1 VSARK
6 PEDTLRYLDW
16 TVIRRLDGL
25 LQGDYRTLFRGFG
38 LDLADLREYH
48 FGDDVR
54 FIDWNVTAR
63 LQVPYVRE
71 YLEDR
76 EVAAWFLLDISPS
89 QDFGTVRTLKRG
101 LLIDVV
107 AVLARLLTRRGN
119 RVGAILYSDRV
130 DAVVPPLGG
139 RIQVLRIIRDLQS
152 RPRQTRTSPTDLTVL
167 LEAAL
172 RMVRRRSIVFVVSD
186 FISTPGWEGPL
197 ALLSR
202 RHEVI
207 GIRPYDPLEMD
218 LPDIGPVVLE
228 DAETGEQLYVDT
240 HDRKLRERF
249 ARAARRRL
257 GELESAFARAGVDLM
272 HVSTAEDLVAA
283 LVRFTLLRKRR
294 TSAPAALR
302 EARPRGL
309 PRLGKPAGR
318 VVS

>member
-1 VSARK
+1 MSARK

-54 FIDWNVTAR
+54 FIDWSVTAR

-130 DAVVPPLGG
+130 DAV
-139 RIQVLRIIRDLQS
+139 IRRCFFGNEYDGLA
-152 RPRQTRTSPTDLTVL
+152 V
-167 LEAAL
+167 
-172 RMVRRRSIVFVVSD
+172 SI
-186 FISTPGWEGPL
+186 
-197 ALLSR
+197 R
-202 RHEVI
+202 
-207 GIRPYDPLEMD
+207 
-218 LPDIGPVVLE
+218 
-228 DAETGEQLYVDT
+228 
-240 HDRKLRERF
+240 
-249 ARAARRRL
+249 
-257 GELESAFARAGVDLM
+257 
-272 HVSTAEDLVAA
+272 
-283 LVRFTLLRKRR
+283 
-294 TSAPAALR
+294 
-302 EARPRGL
+302 
-309 PRLGKPAGR
+309 
-318 VVS
+318 